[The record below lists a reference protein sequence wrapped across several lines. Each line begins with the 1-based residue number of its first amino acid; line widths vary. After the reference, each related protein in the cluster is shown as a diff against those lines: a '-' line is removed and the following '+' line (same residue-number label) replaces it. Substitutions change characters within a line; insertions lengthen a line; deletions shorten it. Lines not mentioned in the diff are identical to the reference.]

1 MVHRM
6 ITRAMAAGAAV
17 VILGA
22 GLIAPAHAY
31 DRELYTYG
39 AALMVG
45 YSDIPTSLKVK
56 RGGRYSAAPDGG
68 TRFLCGDEQKSVEYP
83 AGKHVLSVSY
93 EGRDNSSGLDVSI
106 DVYPSNKQASS
117 AFSRL
122 RNGLRS
128 CAGAASGQETYGD
141 GSIDNWS
148 RSTTTGNVPLVTG
161 SGIMSVFMNKN
172 YEDVITG
179 EDADRYTSDSYNVY
193 SLSANTIITTSRY
206 SGSVLNIPTAE
217 RRAVNQVARKAV
229 SRFRQYSIGSLYNSA
244 AEQFETTLEDLIGKW
259 NTLGR

>member
-1 MVHRM
+1 M
-6 ITRAMAAGAAV
+6 ITRVVAVGAAA

-22 GLIAPAHAY
+22 GLITPAHAY

-45 YSDIPTSLKVK
+45 YSDIPSSLKVK
-56 RGGRYSAAPDGG
+56 RGGRYSAGPGDG
-68 TRFLCGDEQKSVEYP
+68 TRFLCGDEEKSVEYP

-93 EGRDNSSGLDVSI
+93 EGRDDSSGLDVSI
-106 DVYPSNKQASS
+106 DVYSSNKQASA

-128 CAGAASGQETYGD
+128 CSGAASGQETYGD

-148 RSTTTGNVPLVTG
+148 RLTTTGNVPLATG
-161 SGIMSVFMNKN
+161 SGVTSVFMNKN

-193 SLSANTIITTSRY
+193 SLSANTITTTSRY

-217 RRAVNQVARKAV
+217 RRAVNHVARKAV
-229 SRFRQYSIGSLYNSA
+229 SRFRQYSIGSLYSSGE
-244 AEQFETTLEDLIGKW
+244 EQFKLTFEGLLRKW
-259 NTLGR
+259 NT